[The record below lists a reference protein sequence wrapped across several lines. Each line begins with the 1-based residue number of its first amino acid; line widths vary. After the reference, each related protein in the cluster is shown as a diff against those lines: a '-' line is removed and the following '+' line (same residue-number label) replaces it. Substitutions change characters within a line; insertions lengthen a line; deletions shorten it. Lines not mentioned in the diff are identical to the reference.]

1 MKKKGFILSLLIIVA
16 VYLAYHDKYDSH
28 SAFSMDPL
36 WIDGEAAIV
45 LDEKTG
51 ETLFAKNENEKLYPA
66 SLTKLLTALVV
77 LEKAELD
84 EKVTVGDEVYL
95 QTDDEVRVGLFEGQV
110 LTVEDLLGAML
121 MQSGNDA
128 ARTLAIFTAHKEK
141 GSDYSALKSIQY
153 FAQLM
158 NVKAIELGASH
169 SHFVNPHGLHDPNH
183 YSTAKDLAK
192 IALAV
197 KKEKPLTELLA
208 QTAYSNNTHTYQNRN
223 LLLHTNSP
231 YYYKKATGLKTGFT
245 DQAGYCLVSSAEEKD
260 QSLITVVLQSGK
272 ERVWED
278 AIALLDFGFKNLT
291 P

>member
-1 MKKKGFILSLLIIVA
+1 MIKKGFVLSLLITIV
-16 VYLAYHDKYDSH
+16 VYFAYHDKYDIQ
-28 SAFSMDPL
+28 SAYSMNPL
-36 WIDGEAAIV
+36 WIEGEAAIV

-51 ETLFAKNENEKLYPA
+51 ETLFAKNENKKLYPA

-77 LEKAELD
+77 LEKADLD
-84 EKVTVGDEVYL
+84 ERVTVGDEVYL
-95 QTDDEVRVGLFEGQV
+95 QSDDEVRVGLFEGQV

-128 ARTLAIFTAHKEK
+128 ARTLAIYTAHKEK
-141 GSDYSALKSIQY
+141 GTDYSALKSIQY

-158 NVKAIELGASH
+158 NVKAIELGAAH

-183 YSTAKDLAK
+183 YSTAKDLAE

-197 KKEKPLTELLA
+197 KKEKSLTELLA
-208 QTAYSNNTHTYQNRN
+208 QTAYSSNTHTYQNRN
-223 LLLHTNSP
+223 QLLHMNSP
-231 YYYKKATGLKTGFT
+231 YYYKSATGLKTGFT

-278 AIALLDFGFKNLT
+278 AIALLDFGFENLT